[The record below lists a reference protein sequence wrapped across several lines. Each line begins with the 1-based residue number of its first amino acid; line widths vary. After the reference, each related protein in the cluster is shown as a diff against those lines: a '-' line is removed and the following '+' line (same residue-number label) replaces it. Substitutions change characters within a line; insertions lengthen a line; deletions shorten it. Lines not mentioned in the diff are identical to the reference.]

1 MSGKKEKRGLIIL
14 GALLVLMVLLLNGCN
29 SYTTMYTGVGMR
41 FVPGMPMD
49 TLFYY
54 GPNAPNSGNDII
66 VAVEVRNLGSSWTRG
81 GIFLSGYDP
90 TMFQFI
96 GINPSRTG
104 GNACWVDIGNIGF
117 SESGFSLRCDNFGI
131 TSGSGGTLEVSAG
144 NLFGSGGIYAGAF
157 DTSRLAGGIDFYY
170 QRTRSGQQRVT
181 LGAGGFDLDYANNGR
196 LLITMLQ
203 GIDFSRNFGLEYFLE
218 GNTPQTPGGGITELS
233 FEGNIV
239 NWPAGPNPVMYT
251 DFMITN
257 CYLYTTYAAPTVC
270 IDPMPFSTDA
280 KVCMPAAYVGTGGQG
295 APVAI
300 TGITQESSPSS
311 IVFTIHVKNVGG
323 GEVYDPGK
331 LEMCSP
337 YYPAITTQQDKNI
350 VYIGDIRVSGDL
362 QILECTPNNYVR
374 LDPATG
380 EGTIICSYQIPYTT
394 IKSAYQTPLVVE
406 LWYGYSQAMLKR
418 VMIKRALYS

>member
-1 MSGKKEKRGLIIL
+1 
-14 GALLVLMVLLLNGCN
+14 LNGCN
-29 SYTTMYTGVGMR
+29 SYGSVNYSGVAMN

-49 TLFYY
+49 ALYYY
-54 GPNAPNSGNDII
+54 GTTATNSVNDLT
-66 VAVEVRNLGSSWTRG
+66 VAVQLRNIGSSWTRG

-104 GNACWVDIGNIGF
+104 GNACYVDIGNIGF

-131 TSGSGGTLEVSAG
+131 TSGSGGTLEISAT
-144 NLFGSGGIYAGAF
+144 NLFGSGGIYADEF
-157 DTSRLAGGIDFYY
+157 DLSRLASGIDFYY

-181 LGAGGFDLDYANNGR
+181 LGTGGFDLDYANNGR

-203 GIDFSRNFGLEYFLE
+203 GIDFSRNFGQEYFLE
-218 GNTPQTPGGGITELS
+218 GNTEQTPGGGIDEIT

-239 NWPAGPNPVMYT
+239 AWPAGSNQIIYT

-270 IDPMPFSTDA
+270 IDPMPYSTDA
-280 KVCMPAAYVGTGGQG
+280 KVCVPASYIGTNGQG

-300 TGITQESSPSS
+300 TGITQESSPTTA
-311 IVFTIHVKNVGG
+311 VFTIHVKNVGG

-337 YYPAITTQQDKNI
+337 YYPARTTSQDKNI

-362 QILECTPNNYVR
+362 QILDCTPNNYVR

-380 EGTIICSYQIPYTT
+380 EGTIICSYQLPYTT
-394 IKSAYQTPLVVE
+394 LKSAYQTPLVVE

-418 VMIKRALYS
+418 VAIRRALYS